1 MANTY
6 YVFSPAFI
14 PGQKVRS
21 DEVNTQYSAI
31 ETAFDLMPTDNTAI
45 SRGTTFLGV
54 DSGTANAIDVTLT
67 DPRTSYQDGDQISWK
82 ATNTNTGAA
91 TIDIDGVGPVS
102 IVGADGTALGAGDV
116 AAGLYYTAIFDSTN
130 NRWQM
135 LGASAAALAAADDRV
150 TWASEWATQPEDT
163 LVSVAAGGD
172 GASDYSA
179 LHWAAKA
186 SASASAASTSEGN
199 ASTSETNAAASEAA
213 AAASAAGVNLPSV
226 GVGDATKMLQVNG
239 AETGWELLTQGTGG
253 GLDADTVDGNEASAL
268 LARANHT
275 GTQTMA
281 TISDAGALAVLNT
294 INNSN
299 WSGAD
304 LSVANG
310 GTGLSAIQ
318 SAGVLMGDYISGG
331 MSYSNVGTQGQPLV
345 SSGGAA
351 NPAFGPDMR
360 ALETTFFTL
369 HSNGNTGS
377 TITLDWNDG
386 NKQAM
391 TVTANCTVSFTA
403 PASGAGNFVIKVGQ
417 DGTGGR
423 TLAWPAAV
431 KWPGGTEPT
440 LSTDPGAVD
449 VFTFFYDSANWF
461 GAVLQDMK

>member
-21 DEVNTQYSAI
+21 DEVNTQYSSI
-31 ETAFDLMPTDNTAI
+31 ETAFDLMPADNSAI
-45 SRGTTFLGV
+45 SRGTTYLGV

-82 ATNTNTGAA
+82 STNTNTGAA

-102 IVGADGTALGAGDV
+102 IVGADGNPLGAGDV
-116 AAGLYYTAIFDSTN
+116 TAGLYYTAIFDSTN

-150 TWASEWATQPEDT
+150 TWAAEWATEVEDT

-239 AETGWELLTQGTGG
+239 AETGWEFIAQGTGG

-310 GTGLSAIQ
+310 GTGASTLTQYAALIGNGTGAIATAVPTTEGWPLA
-318 SAGVLMGDYISGG
+318 S
-331 MSYSNVGTQGQPLV
+331 QGA
-345 SSGGAA
+345 SSS
-351 NPAFGPDMR
+351 PAFSPDIV
-360 ALETTFFTL
+360 LETAFFTL

-377 TITLDWNDG
+377 TITIDWNDG
-386 NKQAM
+386 SKQDM

-403 PASGAGNFVIKVGQ
+403 PASGAGNFVIKVVQ

-440 LSTDPGAVD
+440 LSTDAGAVD
-449 VFTFFYDSANWF
+449 VFTFFYDSASWF
-461 GAVLQDMK
+461 GAVLQDMS